1 MMAMGAAS
9 WAPIPAPARAA
20 AAFYPG
26 RDLAAARRRRGA
38 AARRPFVFTPRAVS
52 DSRSS
57 QTCLDP
63 DASTVRRDL
72 AAGAQKNST
81 LPALAF
87 FFAFTREK
95 SSDPFGLGK
104 SKGRSWDSM
113 CCGYFTRHIWMSE
126 MCLICFLWGFLRVR
140 SVCFFRVF
148 WCRFLGDSISCCVQ
162 YSL

>member
-1 MMAMGAAS
+1 MAMMAMGAAS

-20 AAFYPG
+20 APAFCPG

-38 AARRPFVFTPRAVS
+38 AAAVAARRPFVFTPRAVS

-72 AAGAQKNST
+72 AAGAPKNST

-87 FFAFTREK
+87 LFAFTWGKR
-95 SSDPFGLGK
+95 SDPFGLGK

-113 CCGYFTRHIWMSE
+113 CCGYLTLLIWMSE
-126 MCLICFLWGFLRVR
+126 MCLICFLRGFLRVR
-140 SVCFFRVF
+140 SVCFF
-148 WCRFLGDSISCCVQ
+148 
-162 YSL
+162 

>member
-1 MMAMGAAS
+1 MAMMAMGAAS

-26 RDLAAARRRRGA
+26 RDLAAARRRRGAAA

-87 FFAFTREK
+87 FFAFTWEK

-113 CCGYFTRHIWMSE
+113 FAVILLDTFG
-126 MCLICFLWGFLRVR
+126 
-140 SVCFFRVF
+140 
-148 WCRFLGDSISCCVQ
+148 
-162 YSL
+162 